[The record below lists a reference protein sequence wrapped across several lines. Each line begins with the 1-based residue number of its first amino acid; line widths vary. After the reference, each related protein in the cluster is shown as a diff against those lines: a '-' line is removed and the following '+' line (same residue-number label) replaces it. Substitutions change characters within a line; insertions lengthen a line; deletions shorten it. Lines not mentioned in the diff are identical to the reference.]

1 MNRTFISYENFCS
14 RCILLCQRVR
24 IWQTDKQ
31 TDFDSTTC
39 ICMCSRTMKNLPLL
53 FKGAEKSPKY
63 GLDFF
68 IPVTFGMLWFG
79 NRATHLKI
87 KIYIKNILTGLCT
100 LQIWRSSV
108 HLTLKN
114 SSVAN
119 WDIANA
125 NGSLEASKLWKS
137 TSGQIQDGIQ
147 CPNWTNLNCN
157 KLTLLRI
164 VRFH

>member
-14 RCILLCQRVR
+14 RLFCFVSVYAFDRLTNRQILIAQP
-24 IWQTDKQ
+24 
-31 TDFDSTTC
+31 C